1 MINSDSI
8 SLDALPHYTDASRK
22 VCMYI
27 NERRTEHRPVGAD
40 LLMDSHLSALCFFT
54 RARSRSAALSF
65 CKALFLSLLLA
76 AVLVATVASSGS
88 SGADEDASASA
99 SVSLWLCSAF
109 CRFTSCT
116 WTATLFLCLSS
127 TLLLQG
133 SLPLFTVDCCPGGE
147 VRITAADENASA
159 ALCLCSAFCCFLS
172 WI

>member
-22 VCMYI
+22 VCTYI

-88 SGADEDASASA
+88 SGADEDASA
-99 SVSLWLCSAF
+99 LRLCVPLA
-109 CRFTSCT
+109 
-116 WTATLFLCLSS
+116 LLCL
-127 TLLLQG
+127 
-133 SLPLFTVDCCPGGE
+133 LPLHILHMDCNSLLVPF
-147 VRITAADENASA
+147 IYSPSA
-159 ALCLCSAFCCFLS
+159 RLS
-172 WI
+172 SSIYC